1 MKQENLVEV
10 RQEIQGLG
18 LNAIKEYFNIDPSAL
33 DKEIL
38 VHLLQKAKIG
48 LQFEKEMNLSQRA
61 IENNN
66 LRITKM
72 IAENKAE
79 MKKLLL
85 KSMTQ
90 YLPK

>member
-1 MKQENLVEV
+1 MKQDLVET
-10 RQEIQGLG
+10 RKEIQGLG
-18 LNAIKEYFNIDPSAL
+18 LNAIREYFNIDPSKL

-66 LRITKM
+66 IRITKM
-72 IAENKAE
+72 IAENKKE

-85 KSMTQ
+85 KSMAQ
-90 YLPK
+90 YIPK